1 MGNGN
6 NPTEWQ
12 EGTAWQ
18 DNLGALFTHAG
29 QSETI
34 YSTTTVDTTISGTTT
49 IDYWAQVPGASVLH
63 ATRDVVIK
71 GAANDNGISS
81 PTASTRPPSAN
92 DNQVSSTPPAAI
104 DNTTTST
111 ATSTAQ

>member
-1 MGNGN
+1 MAGRNTLARQ
-6 NPTEWQ
+6 PRR
-12 EGTAWQ
+12 
-18 DNLGALFTHAG
+18 THAG

-34 YSTTTVDTTISGTTT
+34 YSTTTVNTTISGTTT

-92 DNQVSSTPPAAI
+92 DNQVSSSSDRQHNNEHRNIHRPIACS
-104 DNTTTST
+104 D
-111 ATSTAQ
+111 